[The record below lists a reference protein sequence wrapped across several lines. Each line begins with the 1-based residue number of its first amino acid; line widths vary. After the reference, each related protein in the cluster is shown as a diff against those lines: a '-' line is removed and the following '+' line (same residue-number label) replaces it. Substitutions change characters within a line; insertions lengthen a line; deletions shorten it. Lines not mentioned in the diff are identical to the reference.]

1 VRSGGEV
8 VGAESA
14 QLDGDLSN
22 KVSEPQANS
31 LSSFNTATICLRG
44 ID

>member
-8 VGAESA
+8 VGADSV
-14 QLDGDLSN
+14 QLDDDLSS
-22 KVSEPQANS
+22 KFSEPQANS